1 MEILLVTTDWM
12 SAGGGESCMQI
23 FSTRGGVV
31 GPPEGEGEFSSHIV
45 STHGEEKIWRRTGFL
60 QVWGMVH
67 NKSHLACQATYSLKS
82 LKTYTPHTCSY
93 FKVH

>member
-1 MEILLVTTDWM
+1 MEILLIKMDWT

-31 GPPEGEGEFSSHIV
+31 GLPEGEGESS
-45 STHGEEKIWRRTGFL
+45 RR
-60 QVWGMVH
+60 
-67 NKSHLACQATYSLKS
+67 
-82 LKTYTPHTCSY
+82 SY

>member
-1 MEILLVTTDWM
+1 MHADFFTW
-12 SAGGGESCMQI
+12 
-23 FSTRGGVV
+23 GGVV
-31 GPPEGEGEFSSHIV
+31 GPPEGEGESGRYIV

-60 QVWGMVH
+60 QVWVTVH
-67 NKSHLACQATYSLKS
+67 SKSHLACRARYSLKS

>member
-31 GPPEGEGEFSSHIV
+31 GPPKGEGESGRHIV
-45 STHGEEKIWRRTGFL
+45 STHGEEKIRRRTGFL
-60 QVWGMVH
+60 QVWGTMH
-67 NKSHLACQATYSLKS
+67 NKSSCM
-82 LKTYTPHTCSY
+82 PG
-93 FKVH
+93 

>member
-1 MEILLVTTDWM
+1 MEILLVTTDWTRV
-12 SAGGGESCMQI
+12 GGGESCMHI

-31 GPPEGEGEFSSHIV
+31 GPLEGEGESGRHIV
-45 STHGEEKIWRRTGFL
+45 STHGEEKIWRRMGFL
-60 QVWGMVH
+60 QVWGTVH
-67 NKSHLACQATYSLKS
+67 NKSHLACRARYSLKS